1 MPLPQIVI
9 DTNVIVSGLRSR
21 RGSAFQLLTLIDT
34 GQFDIHLSVPLV
46 LEYTDVLLRELPN
59 LYLSREEVDDLI
71 DFYCS
76 VGIPHRKITM
86 SIVQVQIP
94 DSLQKS
100 LCDLASRDGISIDQF
115 ISTAIAEKL
124 SALMT
129 ENYLIERAKR
139 GDRTKYEAILAKVPD
154 VEPEAYDKIPTV

>member
-1 MPLPQIVI
+1 
-9 DTNVIVSGLRSR
+9 
-21 RGSAFQLLTLIDT
+21 
-34 GQFDIHLSVPLV
+34 
-46 LEYTDVLLRELPN
+46 
-59 LYLSREEVDDLI
+59 
-71 DFYCS
+71 
-76 VGIPHRKITM
+76 M

-129 ENYLIERAKR
+129 ENYLIERSKR
-139 GDRTKYEAILAKVPD
+139 GNREKYEAILAKVPD
-154 VEPEAYDKIPTV
+154 IEPEAYDQMPTV

>member
-1 MPLPQIVI
+1 
-9 DTNVIVSGLRSR
+9 
-21 RGSAFQLLTLIDT
+21 
-34 GQFDIHLSVPLV
+34 
-46 LEYTDVLLRELPN
+46 
-59 LYLSREEVDDLI
+59 
-71 DFYCS
+71 
-76 VGIPHRKITM
+76 M
-86 SIVQVQIP
+86 SIVQIQIP

>member
-1 MPLPQIVI
+1 
-9 DTNVIVSGLRSR
+9 
-21 RGSAFQLLTLIDT
+21 
-34 GQFDIHLSVPLV
+34 
-46 LEYTDVLLRELPN
+46 
-59 LYLSREEVDDLI
+59 
-71 DFYCS
+71 
-76 VGIPHRKITM
+76 M

-100 LCDLASRDGISIDQF
+100 LSDLADRDGISIDQF

-129 ENYLIERAKR
+129 ENYLKDRAER

-154 VEPEAYDKIPTV
+154 VEPEPFDKTPTV